1 MTWTP
6 SRLFR
11 SVLSGRGQRRR
22 PTLEILED
30 RTLLS
35 LFTLPRSVFMAN
47 GAAPQSVAVA
57 DFNGDGRADVAVVD
71 TGSHSVI
78 VLQSAGNCAFQPV
91 AIYTGTNHPLTV
103 TAAVPN

>member
-11 SVLSGRGQRRR
+11 SVLSGRVQRRR

-57 DFNGDGRADVAVVD
+57 DFNGARITHD
-71 TGSHSVI
+71 
-78 VLQSAGNCAFQPV
+78 
-91 AIYTGTNHPLTV
+91 
-103 TAAVPN
+103 